1 MSYRFLKISSY
12 YKSILT
18 DYYSKNPSIKAMNYD
33 EQHAHLMKQRIG
45 LSDFYS
51 NHLTSK
57 GVIANEIVANATY
70 LQNSWDTTFSE
81 TQNSKEVI
89 INQIEFYKPDVLF
102 LQDSYLLN
110 GQQIRE
116 LRKKFKFIKLIVGYS
131 CSPFHDTTIEN
142 FKAFDLIITCTDQF
156 KNSFEAH
163 GIKCHTIHHGFE
175 TSIVEEVTGGDE
187 LKKLYDIIFIGSI
200 MPGKGFHQTRL
211 EIIEQLLDKNIQL
224 KIFGQL
230 YEESGS
236 KILAA
241 QSAFL
246 FAELLR
252 RSGFKKAPFNSAFLK
267 KAYDILSYPENL
279 KYSNAL
285 RKSVSEMVYGIDM
298 YKQLAHSRIGFNI
311 HGDIAQTTANMRIFE
326 TTGMGACLLTDHKS
340 DIADFFEPDEE
351 IVTFNTSNECVDK
364 ISWLLKNPV
373 KLSEI
378 ALNGQI
384 RCHKDHSMKS
394 RVDIFHKVV
403 TTHLGK

>member
-12 YKSILT
+12 YKSILN
-18 DYYSKNPSIKAMNYD
+18 DYYDKNSFVQTMSYD

-51 NHLTSK
+51 THLHSK
-57 GVIANEIVANATY
+57 GVVANELVANATY
-70 LQNSWDTTFSE
+70 LQNSWDPSLTE
-81 TQNSKEVI
+81 TQNSKEIVI
-89 INQIEFYKPDVLF
+89 DQIEFYKPEVLF
-102 LQDSYLLN
+102 LQDSYLFN

-116 LRKKFKFIKLIVGYS
+116 LRKKFKFIQLIIGYS

-142 FKAFDLIITCTDQF
+142 FKAFDFIITCTDQF

-175 TSIVEEVTGGDE
+175 TTIVEEVTGGAE

-230 YEESGS
+230 YEDSGS
-236 KILAA
+236 KVLAL

-252 RSGFKKAPFNSAFLK
+252 KAGFKKAPFNNTFLK
-267 KAYDILSYPENL
+267 KAYDILSYPEKLN
-279 KYSNAL
+279 YSNTL
-285 RKSVSEMVYGIDM
+285 RKSVSDMVYGIEM

-326 TTGMGACLLTDHKS
+326 TTGMGSCLLTDHKS
-340 DIADFFEPDEE
+340 DIADFFEPDKE

-364 ISWLLKNPV
+364 ISWLLKNP
-373 KLSEI
+373 LQLEEI
-378 ALNGQI
+378 ALNGQR

-394 RVDIFHKVV
+394 RIDIFHEIVNA
-403 TTHLGK
+403 HLSK